1 MGVDILLSQKKLGTT
16 FLILIKVNYIKEE
29 NGKLVIFQKSQTRSL
44 YRNSPKNGQ
53 PASTLGPLTQKMD
66 KLDNGHPSETSIFAS
81 LGCMGL
87 ALVISLTIVGFVWGL
102 AELIS
107 R

>member
-1 MGVDILLSQKKLGTT
+1 MIYLI
-16 FLILIKVNYIKEE
+16 ILIKVNYIKEE
-29 NGKLVIFQKSQTRSL
+29 NGKLILFQKSQTRSL
-44 YRNSPKNGQ
+44 QRNLPQ
-53 PASTLGPLTQKMD
+53 PASTLGPITQKM
-66 KLDNGHPSETSIFAS
+66 KSETSIFAS

-87 ALVISLTIVGFVWGL
+87 ALVISLTIVGFVWSL

>member
-1 MGVDILLSQKKLGTT
+1 MRELWQKLY
-16 FLILIKVNYIKEE
+16 ILIKVNYIKEE

-44 YRNSPKNGQ
+44 YRNLSKNGQ

-66 KLDNGHPSETSIFAS
+66 NLDDGHPSETSIFAS